1 MNHCSFGRAA
11 MAAMALAA
19 CAGPVLAEEGGHR
32 APVALLPQYQQECGA
47 CHVAYPPGLLPAPS
61 WQRLMHGLPKHFG
74 TDASLDPA
82 TTGQVASWLTANAG
96 TSRRGREEPP
106 QDRITRSAWFEHE
119 HGRIAASTWK
129 SPKVASAAN
138 CAACHTNAH
147 QGAFNEHNVRIP
159 R

>member
-1 MNHCSFGRAA
+1 MKYRLNRRVATTV
-11 MAAMALAA
+11 LAA
-19 CAGPVLAEEGGHR
+19 CIGAVFAGEGERGAR
-32 APVALLPQYQQECGA
+32 VPMLPQYQQECGA

-74 TDASLDPA
+74 TDASLDA
-82 TTGQVASWLTANAG
+82 IGTGQIAGWLTANAG

-119 HGRIAASTWK
+119 HGRIAAATWK
-129 SPKVASAAN
+129 SPQVKSAAN
-138 CAACHTNAH
+138 CAACHTTAN
-147 QGAFNEHNVRIP
+147 QGIFNEHDVRIP